1 MLGYTMKGRDTIPG
15 NGISPFSGLDLSA
28 FDLFGSLSKDAV
40 DAIERLCTFRRFAV
54 HERIMERDSD
64 SRDVLLF
71 ISGSAKI
78 LNYSVSGREIVFDDL
93 LAGSSF
99 GEISAIDDQPP
110 LAEVVATDP
119 VVVMVIPQR
128 VFIDAVNTYPEVALS
143 VMRRLARIIRAAD
156 ERIMD
161 LSTLAAHHRVYAEVL
176 RRAYARMTSEN
187 RAEIAP
193 IPLHS
198 EIASKTST
206 TRETVARAISNLAR
220 RGIVS
225 RAKTAL
231 CVNDVYAL
239 HQIVARV
246 RP

>member
-1 MLGYTMKGRDTIPG
+1 MRGQDTIHG
-15 NGISPFSGLDLSA
+15 TGISLLSG
-28 FDLFGSLSKDAV
+28 FDLFGSLSKDAAS
-40 DAIERLCTFRRFAV
+40 AIERTCTFRRFAA
-54 HERIMERDSD
+54 HEQIIERDSG
-64 SRDVLLF
+64 SRDVLLV
-71 ISGSAKI
+71 ISGRAKV

-99 GEISAIDDQPP
+99 GEVGAIDDQPP
-110 LAEVVATDP
+110 LAEVVATEA

-128 VFIDAVNTYPEVALS
+128 VFIDTLNSYPEFALS

-176 RRAYARMTSEN
+176 RRAYARMISEN
-187 RAEIAP
+187 RAEITP

-206 TRETVARAISNLAR
+206 TRETVARAINNLTR

-225 RAKTAL
+225 RSKTAL
-231 CVNDVYAL
+231 CIHDVYAL
-239 HQIVARV
+239 EEMVAEV
-246 RP
+246 RG

>member
-1 MLGYTMKGRDTIPG
+1 MRGQDTIPG
-15 NGISPFSGLDLSA
+15 TSISLLSG
-28 FDLFGSLSKDAV
+28 FDLFGSLSKDAAS
-40 DAIERLCTFRRFAV
+40 AIERACTFRRFAA
-54 HERIMERDSD
+54 HEQIIERDSG
-64 SRDVLLF
+64 SRDVLLV
-71 ISGSAKI
+71 ISGRAKV

-99 GEISAIDDQPP
+99 GEVGAIDDQPP
-110 LAEVVATDP
+110 LAEVVATEA

-128 VFIDAVNTYPEVALS
+128 VFIDALNRYPEFALS

-176 RRAYARMTSEN
+176 RRAYARMISEN

-206 TRETVARAISNLAR
+206 TRETVARAINNLTR

-225 RAKTAL
+225 RSKTAL
-231 CVNDVYAL
+231 CIHDVYAL
-239 HQIVARV
+239 EEMVAEV
-246 RP
+246 RG

>member
-1 MLGYTMKGRDTIPG
+1 MRGQDTIPG
-15 NGISPFSGLDLSA
+15 TSISLLSG
-28 FDLFGSLSKDAV
+28 FDLFGSLSKGAAS
-40 DAIERLCTFRRFAV
+40 AIERACTFRRFAA
-54 HERIMERDSD
+54 HEQIIERDSG
-64 SRDVLLF
+64 SRDVLLV
-71 ISGSAKI
+71 ISGRAKV

-99 GEISAIDDQPP
+99 GEVGAIDDQPP
-110 LAEVVATDP
+110 LAEVVATEA

-128 VFIDAVNTYPEVALS
+128 VFIDALIRYPEFALS

-176 RRAYARMTSEN
+176 RRAYARMISEN

-206 TRETVARAISNLAR
+206 TRETVARAINNLTR

-225 RAKTAL
+225 RSKTAL
-231 CVNDVYAL
+231 CIHDVYAL
-239 HQIVARV
+239 EEMVAEV
-246 RP
+246 RG

>member
-1 MLGYTMKGRDTIPG
+1 MGFVSGAMRGRDTIHGTG
-15 NGISPFSGLDLSA
+15 NSLLSG
-28 FDLFGSLSKDAV
+28 FDLFGSLSKDALS
-40 DAIERLCTFRRFAV
+40 AIERACTFRRFAA
-54 HERIMERDSD
+54 HEHIVERDSR
-64 SRDVLLF
+64 SRDVLLL
-71 ISGSAKI
+71 ISGRAKV

-99 GEISAIDDQPP
+99 GEVGAIDDQPP
-110 LAEVVATDP
+110 LAEVVATDA

-128 VFIDAVNTYPEVALS
+128 VFIDVLNTHPEVALS
-143 VMRRLARIIRAAD
+143 VMRRLARIIRTAD

-176 RRAYARMTSEN
+176 RRAHGRMVGEN

-206 TRETVARAISNLAR
+206 TRETVARAINTLTR

-225 RAKTAL
+225 RSKTAL
-231 CVNDVYAL
+231 CIQDVYAL
-239 HQIVARV
+239 KEMVAKV
-246 RP
+246 RG